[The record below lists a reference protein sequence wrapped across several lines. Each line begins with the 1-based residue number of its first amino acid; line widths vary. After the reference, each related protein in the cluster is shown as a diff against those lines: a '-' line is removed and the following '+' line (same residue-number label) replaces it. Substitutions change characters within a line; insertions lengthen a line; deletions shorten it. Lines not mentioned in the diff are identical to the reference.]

1 MFLKGLSLLA
11 VAGGAQFAI
20 AFRVVTAEE
29 AWSAINP
36 GWNLGNTLDAIP
48 DETSW
53 GNAAV
58 VESTFDEIKRAG
70 FKSVRIPVT
79 WTDHFA
85 SQAPDYIVNATWM
98 DRVETVVDWSLSKG
112 FWVVLNVHHDSW
124 QWADFTIEP
133 ETLEERKTK
142 FEKLWLQIADRF
154 KSKSEKLILE
164 PLNEPAGSSS
174 QENAEQYNDAN
185 QRFVNIVRSSG
196 GYNAD
201 RLLTLPGLNT
211 NIQRTVDWFVEPAN
225 ASNYI
230 LHVHDYDPWD
240 FVSTSWGRT
249 FWGTAADKQ
258 AIEDTFI
265 ALQTKFQAPAMIGE
279 WGLTG
284 TSVENGAAWNYFDF
298 FVRTS
303 KKYELG
309 AQLWDNG
316 NDHYDRVNKK
326 WRDPVKLAIIQ
337 NAVKDIPN
345 TLPAYGQLATIWVKK
360 GQSAGAAAQ
369 VNLEYNE
376 NVLRSVVSNQ
386 GSTLK
391 KGTDYITTATGF
403 NLTSAYFDKVT
414 SNPAVGVRDTLTVKS
429 SAGIQL
435 PLEVTVYDTP
445 TVAQNV
451 YELTSTADLSIPV
464 VWNGA
469 KLATVKAVR
478 KDGVYLKDDWTQW
491 NGPLQQARINWGDFG
506 TNGNNLVLYSSI
518 LNIVKSSGQAVDFT
532 FEFWPRTDQTN
543 NVTVTVSVV

>member
-1 MFLKGLSLLA
+1 MLLSLL
-11 VAGGAQFAI
+11 
-20 AFRVVTAEE
+20 
-29 AWSAINP
+29 
-36 GWNLGNTLDAIP
+36 L
-48 DETSW
+48 
-53 GNAAV
+53 
-58 VESTFDEIKRAG
+58 
-70 FKSVRIPVT
+70 
-79 WTDHFA
+79 
-85 SQAPDYIVNATWM
+85 
-98 DRVETVVDWSLSKG
+98 
-112 FWVVLNVHHDSW
+112 
-124 QWADFTIEP
+124 
-133 ETLEERKTK
+133 
-142 FEKLWLQIADRF
+142 
-154 KSKSEKLILE
+154 LIQ
-164 PLNEPAGSSS
+164 PR
-174 QENAEQYNDAN
+174 YNDAN

-230 LHVHDYDPWD
+230 LHVHDYDPWG

-258 AIEDTFI
+258 VIEDTFI

-369 VNLEYNE
+369 VNLEYNG

-414 SNPAVGVRDTLTVKS
+414 SNPAVGARDTLTVKS

-491 NGPLQQARINWGDFG
+491 NGPLQQA
-506 TNGNNLVLYSSI
+506 
-518 LNIVKSSGQAVDFT
+518 
-532 FEFWPRTDQTN
+532 
-543 NVTVTVSVV
+543 